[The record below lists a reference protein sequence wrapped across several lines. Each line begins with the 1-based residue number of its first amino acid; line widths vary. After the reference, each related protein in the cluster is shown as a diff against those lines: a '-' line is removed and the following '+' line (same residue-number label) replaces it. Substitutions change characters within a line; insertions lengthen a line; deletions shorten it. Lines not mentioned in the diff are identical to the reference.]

1 MDNTSKTAEIAAEA
15 ASSQNRSNGLLRRVR
30 AWGRLARRLLLQKL
44 PAEEAQEVRQSVE
57 ADGQFTERY
66 ALMCALSAGIATL
79 GLLQSSA
86 AVVIGAMLVSPL
98 MAPIA
103 SLGFGFAS
111 LDGRRIQAAA
121 RVVAI
126 GALVGIGL
134 GMALTWLSPIRNATP
149 EIIARTAPTLLDL
162 AVAILS
168 GLAGG
173 YATVHQ
179 RGETAIGV
187 AIATALM
194 PPLATVG
201 YSLAVLRF
209 DFAAGAALLFLTN
222 LAAIAFSFALVARLR
237 GVARPLA
244 RVEFRPFHIILGSI
258 AFLVLATPLALTL
271 MQVTQEATAA
281 NAARREIAR
290 YFDVETQQIVQLNV
304 SWRAFSDP
312 SLDATVVTPTFR
324 TAAEPELQL
333 RLAQVIR
340 TQPALTIRQ
349 VVASDTRAQTEALI
363 NAAFQT
369 QATPVALDPALLVP
383 QPPIEQA
390 RIASA
395 FPIDAAWSDQAE
407 RVIFLRPA
415 AIEELLLGDYRR
427 EELRLDSIFKD
438 WRIVIVPPVQERVFL
453 PFSTGSAAPDA
464 MTQQAIEDAIWA
476 LSRWNVRRVTLEG
489 MAGRRTIRSKAL
501 RDLALERLDAVAAM
515 LSETDLDIYAV
526 VADIEVTDRLF
537 SAYGDSR
544 VTGVDIRIRP
554 SVARPDSAT
563 P

>member
-1 MDNTSKTAEIAAEA
+1 MES
-15 ASSQNRSNGLLRRVR
+15 
-30 AWGRLARRLLLQKL
+30 
-44 PAEEAQEVRQSVE
+44 
-57 ADGQFTERY
+57 DGQFTERY

-201 YSLAVLRF
+201 YSLAVLRV

-244 RVEFRPFHIILGSI
+244 RVEFKPFHIVLGSV

-290 YFDVETQQIVQLNV
+290 YFDVEAQQIVQLNV

-312 SLDATVVTPTFR
+312 SVDATVVTPTFR
-324 TAAEPELQL
+324 TAAELELQQ

-340 TQPALTIRQ
+340 TQPDLTIRQ
-349 VVASDTRAQTEALI
+349 VVASDPRAQTEALI

-369 QATPVALDPALLVP
+369 RAAAEPAPVPLDPALVVP
-383 QPPIEQA
+383 QPPIEQV

-427 EELRLDSIFKD
+427 EELRLDSMFTD

-453 PFSTGSAAPDA
+453 PFSTGSAAPNA
-464 MTQQAIEDAIWA
+464 MTQEAIEDAVWA

-489 MAGRRTIRSKAL
+489 MAGRRTIRSKVL
-501 RDLALERLDAVAAM
+501 RDLALARLDAVSTLLA
-515 LSETDLDIYAV
+515 ETDLHIYAV
-526 VADIEVTDRLF
+526 IADREVTERLF
-537 SAYGDSR
+537 TAYGDSR
-544 VTGVDIRIRP
+544 VTGVDIRIRLG
-554 SVARPDSAT
+554 VARPDSST